1 MKNIIISTYIF
12 VGFWIIPVSLFS
24 AQIYVDT
31 TSTKVVEGEEFLV
44 SFFIDSQNEK
54 INALEGELSYSQ
66 DILEI
71 IDIRSGNSVINFWL
85 EDLKNTKGKS
95 DTFSGIIP
103 GGYQGEK
110 GFIFSVLYRAKM
122 QGIANITIEN
132 GKGLRNDE
140 NGTEIKTTSRLL
152 ILTVSKNSSAI
163 APVIP
168 MMKENISPENF
179 TVYRGQSQDIFDGNY
194 FIVFATQ
201 DKGSGI
207 DHYEVKEGFFGKY
220 VEAKSPYLLKNQNRT
235 STLYIKALD
244 KEGNER
250 IEKLSAEIRPWYTSY
265 WFLVLF
271 LFGCVLLSKRY
282 IRKK

>member
-1 MKNIIISTYIF
+1 MKNITIIIYIF
-12 VGFWIIPVSLFS
+12 LGFWMMPVSLFS
-24 AQIYVDT
+24 AQIDMDT
-31 TSTKVVEGEEFLV
+31 TSTKIVEGEEFLV

-54 INALEGELSYSQ
+54 INALEGKLSYSQ

-110 GFIFSVLYRAKM
+110 GFIFSVLYRAKA
-122 QGIANITIEN
+122 QGNATIAIVN

-140 NGTEIKTTSRLL
+140 NGTEIKTTSKLRTF
-152 ILTVSKNSSAI
+152 TVSKNSSAV
-163 APVIP
+163 APTIL
-168 MMKENISPENF
+168 MMKEDISPENF

-201 DKGSGI
+201 DKGSGV

-220 VEAKSPYLLKNQNRT
+220 VEAKSPYLLKNQKRT

-244 KEGNER
+244 KDGNER

-265 WFLVLF
+265 WFLILLF
-271 LFGCVLLSKRY
+271 LVSVVLSKRY
-282 IRKK
+282 I